1 MASGYRPHIDALDG
15 MDREPCLSLF
25 ILNPPRTPMNTLHP
39 SGAPVFFEDPPR
51 DQQAVP
57 RRPSGNSYLCDLAS
71 CYYRRSSSRPWPL
84 ASRLTPPL
92 PMPQRTPPL
101 LQ

>member
-39 SGAPVFFEDPPR
+39 SGAPVFFEDPPET
-51 DQQAVP
+51 
-57 RRPSGNSYLCDLAS
+57 S
-71 CYYRRSSSRPWPL
+71 RRSP
-84 ASRLTPPL
+84 AAL
-92 PMPQRTPPL
+92 PEIRTYAISLPATTDAHRHDLGL
-101 LQ
+101 LPVG